1 MLNSPESKRQYPKR
15 LQAFFNFLD
24 IKGDIKD
31 QSSSFAKQYKR
42 QNDDGEELEGRLLA
56 FARYQKERVA
66 KNEVSPSTVPNY
78 FKAIKLFCQANRISK
93 NIEWKNI
100 SKAMPR
106 GFNAS

>member
-15 LQAFFNFLD
+15 LQVFFTFLN
-24 IKGDIKD
+24 IKGDIAG
-31 QSSSFAKQYKR
+31 QSFSFAKQYKH

-66 KNEVSPSTVPNY
+66 KKEVSHSTVPNY

-93 NIEWKNI
+93 NRMEEHFKGY
-100 SKAMPR
+100 A
-106 GFNAS
+106 